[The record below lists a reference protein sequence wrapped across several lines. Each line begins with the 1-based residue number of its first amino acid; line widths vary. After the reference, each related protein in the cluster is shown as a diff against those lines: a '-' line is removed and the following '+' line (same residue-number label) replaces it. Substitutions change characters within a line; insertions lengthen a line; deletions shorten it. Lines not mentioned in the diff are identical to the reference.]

1 MEETTIYLEL
11 SEDIEELLSEN
22 DISIEDILERENIE
36 ANVSGGVAAY
46 QSEEGART
54 KDVVTIILAGSAAV
68 AAISFAISQV
78 LHEIY
83 NKPHFVEI
91 CENEEIRDA
100 EGNIMF
106 DKDGKPQFK
115 PVKRYELIEPQKK
128 RELEFSVGL
137 KNGVVIK
144 VKSEGKTTQES
155 LK

>member
-1 MEETTIYLEL
+1 MEETKIYLEL
-11 SEDIEELLSEN
+11 SEEIEELLSEN
-22 DISIEDILERENIE
+22 KISIEEILERENIE
-36 ANVSGGVAAY
+36 AEVNSGAAPY
-46 QSEEGART
+46 QTEEGART

-100 EGNIMF
+100 EGIVLL
-106 DKDGKPQFK
+106 DKDGKPQLK
-115 PVKRYELIEPQKK
+115 PVKRYELLETQKK
-128 RELEFSVGL
+128 RELEFNVGL

-144 VKSEGKTTQES
+144 VKSEGKANQES
-155 LK
+155 LA